1 MSAGPLPAVV
11 GRLVPMGSARDANV
25 AARQLRVLRG
35 PRRGTAHMIDEIE
48 HLAKALSPRY
58 QLKQRLERGLVAHVY
73 LANDRLRGGRVVVKL
88 LRRELVDS
96 VDEDRFRAEISVSAQ
111 LQHPNIIPVVDSG
124 EIDGRPYY
132 VMPFMEGESLRARIS
147 RVKQFSL
154 PEALR
159 IIEDIA
165 RALDF
170 AHRRQVV
177 HRDIKPENVML
188 RGERAIL
195 LDFGIALALDTTIP
209 RRTSPGMTLGTVEYM
224 SPEQAAGESEIDGR
238 SDIYSLACVAY
249 EMLCGNPPFMGS
261 AIAVLNRH
269 ITMEPRALAAMCPET
284 PQAISCVLAR
294 ALSKAPSER
303 FATASELLV
312 ALRRA
317 ARDARPHAP
326 RIAVLSFVHVGGRAT
341 VDAFSDRITE
351 DLIYALTD
359 AGGIEVS
366 AGSTSSLGETE
377 LHISRVAR
385 HLDADALVFAT
396 VRERSDAVQLAVT
409 VLRAN
414 GSHLW
419 SRTYTAR
426 EREVAYVVTELA
438 TQLAR
443 AVRPALTPPGSN
455 GPMMSAAS

>member
-1 MSAGPLPAVV
+1 
-11 GRLVPMGSARDANV
+11 
-25 AARQLRVLRG
+25 
-35 PRRGTAHMIDEIE
+35 MIDEIE
-48 HLAKALSPRY
+48 QLANALSPRFHIEH
-58 QLKQRLERGLVAHVY
+58 RLERGLVAQVY
-73 LANDRLRGGRVVVKL
+73 LAHDRLRGGRVVVKV

-96 VDEDRFRAEISVSAQ
+96 MDEDRFRGEINVSAQ
-111 LQHPNIIPVVDSG
+111 LQHPNIVPVYDSG

-132 VMPFMEGESLRARIS
+132 VMPFIEGESLRSRIS
-147 RVKQFSL
+147 RVKQFSV

-195 LDFGIALALDTTIP
+195 LDFGIALDTTIP

-224 SPEQAAGESEIDGR
+224 SPEQAAGESQIDGR

-269 ITMEPRALAAMCPET
+269 ITTEPRALATMCPDV
-284 PQAISCVLAR
+284 PQTISCVLAR
-294 ALSKAPSER
+294 ALSKLPSER
-303 FATASELLV
+303 FATASELLA

-317 ARDARPHAP
+317 ARNARPRAP

-351 DLIYALTD
+351 DVIYALTD
-359 AGGIEVS
+359 VGGIEVS
-366 AGSTSSLGETE
+366 AGSTSSFGETE

-396 VRERSDAVQLAVT
+396 VRERTGAVQLAVT

-426 EREVAYVVTELA
+426 ERELAYVVSELA
-438 TQLAR
+438 AQLAQ
-443 AVRPALTPPGSN
+443 AVRPALTHPGSN